1 MAALCIVEATDVLR
15 NPAALPL
22 RTERTAMS
30 NIEEQ
35 ARGAR
40 AEAALTALI
49 ARCLLRPSLEFAKE
63 VQGGDVAG
71 RFTEMLSDYPDEM
84 VAAAL
89 ADLHRFH
96 EEAASVAPNDVRL
109 MLETDYNRLFV
120 GPGRLLAVPYESFYK
135 TMKDEHGRGHL
146 RGPSEQQVVAC
157 YGANGFKMPDRFVD
171 FADHIAIELEFL
183 GAMADKE
190 ADAILAGD
198 PQRAVSVREA
208 AETFRE
214 MHALSWIGEFAHD
227 VRSGAHRVFYPAVV
241 TIAERTILRPAEAL

>member
-1 MAALCIVEATDVLR
+1 
-15 NPAALPL
+15 
-22 RTERTAMS
+22 MS
-30 NIEEQ
+30 NMEEQ

-49 ARCLLRPSLEFAKE
+49 ARCLLRPSLEFAEE
-63 VQGGDVAG
+63 VQDGDVAG
-71 RFTEMLSDYPDEM
+71 RFAEMLSDCPDEK

-89 ADLHRFH
+89 ADLQRFH
-96 EEAASVAPNDVRL
+96 EETASAAPNDARL

-135 TMKDEHGRGHL
+135 TVKDENGRGHL
-146 RGPSEQQVVAC
+146 RGPSERQVAAC
-157 YGANGFKMPDRFVD
+157 YGANGFKMPDHFVD

-198 PQRAVSVREA
+198 PQKAATVRQT

-214 MHALSWIGEFAHD
+214 THPMS
-227 VRSGAHRVFYPAVV
+227 
-241 TIAERTILRPAEAL
+241 